1 MNYGGILIIVGLFLI
16 IIVIV
21 NMTVSKR
28 MVKNDNTEKPII
40 NNKENMEENK
50 QKLDFGVWSGFKFG
64 FGFGLGIIILGFLIS
79 VILTLMGF
87 TLSKIIFGGL
97 PMFK

>member
-1 MNYGGILIIVGLFLI
+1 MNYGSISIIVGLV

-21 NMTVSKR
+21 IVNLTVSKR
-28 MVKNDNTEKPII
+28 IAKNDNEQKPII

-97 PMFK
+97 PIFN